1 MASGGQG
8 WPDESSD
15 FLAQRVMDKI
25 IMARRGQG
33 WPGQARPG
41 QARDG
46 QGRPEM
52 ARCKTALIDVF

>member
-33 WPGQARPG
+33 WPGQAR
-41 QARDG
+41 DG

-52 ARCKTALIDVF
+52 ARCKTALNDVF